1 MKYKSGVYKIINK
14 ITGKYYI
21 GQSIEIEKRFWRH
34 KYELSQNIHHCLY
47 LQRSWNKYGEES
59 FIFQIYKECEKEE
72 AVAIEQNFLDNE
84 KVNLYN
90 TSDQVSGGDLISS
103 HPNREN
109 IIKKYQQQIRNV
121 MLK

>member
-34 KYELSQNIHHCLY
+34 KYELLRNIHHCLH
-47 LQRSWNKYGEES
+47 LQRSWNKYGEEA
-59 FIFQIYKECEKEE
+59 FIFKIYKECEKDE
-72 AVAIEQNFLDNE
+72 AATIEQNFLDNE

-109 IIKKYQQQIRNV
+109 IIKN
-121 MLK
+121 